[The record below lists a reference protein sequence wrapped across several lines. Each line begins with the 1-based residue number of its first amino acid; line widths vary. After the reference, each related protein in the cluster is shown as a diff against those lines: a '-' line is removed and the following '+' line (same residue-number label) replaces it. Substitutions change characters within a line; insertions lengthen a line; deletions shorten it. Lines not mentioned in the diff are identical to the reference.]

1 MKNNEHF
8 KVIIDTNLWISFL
21 IGKQLSSLKDLLVN
35 KTIQPIFS
43 SQLLEE
49 INLVTKRPKLQKYF
63 SAVKVAEL
71 IEFLQVIGLVIEVKS
86 TVNIC
91 RDLKDNYLLA
101 LAKDSNADYLITGD
115 LNLLIIKEFEKTKIV
130 TYQDFYSLFQNKS
143 P

>member
-1 MKNNEHF
+1 MKNNESF

-35 KTIQPIFS
+35 QKIQPIFS
-43 SQLLEE
+43 AQLLEE
-49 INLVTKRPKLQKYF
+49 INIVTKRPKLQQYF
-63 SAVKVAEL
+63 SPVKVADL
-71 IEFLQVIGLVIEVKS
+71 IDFLQVIGLVIEVKS

-115 LNLLIIKEFEKTKIV
+115 LDLLIIKEFEGTKIL
-130 TYQDFYSLFQNKS
+130 TYQDFYC

>member
-1 MKNNEHF
+1 MKNNKPC

-49 INLVTKRPKLQKYF
+49 INVVTKRPKLQKYF
-63 SAVKVAEL
+63 SPVKVAEL
-71 IEFLQVIGLVIEVKS
+71 IDFLQLIGLVIEVKS

-115 LNLLIIKEFEKTKIV
+115 LDLLIIKEFEKTKIV
-130 TYQDFYSLFQNKS
+130 TYQDFYRLFS
-143 P
+143 E